1 MKTIRQG
8 DVALVLVSKLPSEAK
23 DITPDKGRVV
33 LAYGEVT
40 GHAHAVYERESVRLW
55 QAGAERF
62 LQVLVKTALKHEE
75 HSTAYLDPGIYQL
88 PTQVEYHPEDLRNV
102 AD

>member
-8 DVALVLVSKLPSEAK
+8 DVALVLINNIPDGAR
-23 DITPDKGRVV
+23 DITPMEGRVV

-40 GHAHAVYERESVRLW
+40 GHAHAIYDRDSVRLW
-55 QAGAERF
+55 QAGTERF
-62 LQVLVKTALKHEE
+62 LQVLVKTALQHEE
-75 HSTAYLDPGIYQL
+75 HSAAILEPGIYQL
-88 PTQVEYHPEDLRNV
+88 PTQMEYTPDELRNV